1 MKLPYTITL
10 AVALITLGVQ
20 ATPMPNPEADPLIT
34 LDKRADNWCRV
45 ATNGVDCRSQ
55 PGVGAGT
62 WIRDIQI
69 NQLFGVRCTRV
80 VGGRYDDRHVLGS
93 NH

>member
-1 MKLPYTITL
+1 MKLPSTITL
-10 AVALITLGVQ
+10 AVALLTLGVQ

-45 ATNGVDCRSQ
+45 ATSGVDCRSK
-55 PGVGAGT
+55 PGVGAGS
-62 WIRDIQI
+62 WIRDIA
-69 NQLFGVRCTRV
+69 NNELFGVRCTKFV
-80 VGGRYDDRHVLGS
+80 DERYDDRHVLGS